1 MDIDQLPARTQV
13 VLARAVQLEQESH
26 RACPDARRA
35 HADVDLFVEQDRNLV
50 IDLGPRDVEFGTA
63 VTGPAV
69 VDACRAPIFGDPD
82 VEIFEVTT
90 VEHDALRV
98 DLGVADALGNVEF
111 EVAAGHE
118 YPLDQKLFF
127 VSRKDAKARRC
138 RAGPRENP
146 VAAGDI
152 IMKALDRKSTRLNS
166 RHKCAFRMPT

>member
-1 MDIDQLPARTQV
+1 MLRRPPGSTRTYP
-13 VLARAVQLEQESH
+13 LFPYTTLFRS

-98 DLGVADALGNVEF
+98 DLGVAE
-111 EVAAGHE
+111 
-118 YPLDQKLFF
+118 
-127 VSRKDAKARRC
+127 
-138 RAGPRENP
+138 
-146 VAAGDI
+146 
-152 IMKALDRKSTRLNS
+152 DRKSTRLNS
-166 RHKCAFRMPT
+166 SH

>member
-1 MDIDQLPARTQV
+1 MIRRPPRSTRTDT
-13 VLARAVQLEQESH
+13 LFPYTTLFRS
-26 RACPDARRA
+26 ACPDARRA

-98 DLGVADALGNVEF
+98 DLGVAGSEERRV
-111 EVAAGHE
+111 G
-118 YPLDQKLFF
+118 KGC
-127 VSRKDAKARRC
+127 VSTC
-138 RAGPRENP
+138 R
-146 VAAGDI
+146 
-152 IMKALDRKSTRLNS
+152 S
-166 RHKCAFRMPT
+166 RWVPYH

>member
-1 MDIDQLPARTQV
+1 MRISDW
-13 VLARAVQLEQESH
+13 SS
-26 RACPDARRA
+26 
-35 HADVDLFVEQDRNLV
+35 DVCSSDL
-50 IDLGPRDVEFGTA
+50 
-63 VTGPAV
+63 
-69 VDACRAPIFGDPD
+69 CRAPIFGDPD

-138 RAGPRENP
+138 RAGPRANP
-146 VAAGDI
+146 VAAEIGR
-152 IMKALDRKSTRLNS
+152 A
-166 RHKCAFRMPT
+166 HV